1 MTTNQSTYAHS
12 EEAKYIVSLNEKLLD
27 ENKKLRQDIAELQS
41 EHDTLEN
48 ELDQREKQVT
58 YMRGLLKNF
67 VALDK
72 LKQNVAEEYKILN
85 ADNQKLQSVYEQT
98 QKNHYIVDIVY
109 MVFISLIFF
118 LYLIFE
124 LNTMEV
130 MISCFLVDHSIK
142 FYFYRKHN
150 ENVNYK
156 EKINM
161 FCKSRLDKIQN
172 STNEIE
178 RIMKGC
184 DFLNEYIDSI

>member
-1 MTTNQSTYAHS
+1 MTTNQTTYAHS

-41 EHDTLEN
+41 EHDITEN

-67 VALDK
+67 VELDT
-72 LKQNVAEEYKILN
+72 LKQNVADEYKYLN
-85 ADNQKLQSVYEQT
+85 ADTHKLQIVYEKT
-98 QKNHYIVDIVY
+98 QRNQHLGSIAY
-109 MVFISLIFF
+109 MSLLSIIFV

-124 LNTMEV
+124 LNTKEIML
-130 MISCFLVDHSIK
+130 SCFLIDNSIK
-142 FYFYRKHN
+142 FYFYRKYN

-156 EKINM
+156 GRIEM
-161 FCKSRLDKIQN
+161 FCKSRLDKIEKSN
-172 STNEIE
+172 NEIAM
-178 RIMKGC
+178 IMKGC